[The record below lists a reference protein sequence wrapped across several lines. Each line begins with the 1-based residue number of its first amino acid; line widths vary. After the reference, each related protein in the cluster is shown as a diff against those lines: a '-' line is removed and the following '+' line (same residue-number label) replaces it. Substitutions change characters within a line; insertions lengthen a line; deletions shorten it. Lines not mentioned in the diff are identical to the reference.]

1 MIEKDGSTIKTK
13 VLKDDAQLTPESVQ
27 YERISVLLLDL
38 VQRQQKQIDDLE
50 LRLSGLGAH
59 PL

>member
-38 VQRQQKQIDDLE
+38 VQRQQKDIDDLKAKFSNLE
-50 LRLSGLGAH
+50 
-59 PL
+59 